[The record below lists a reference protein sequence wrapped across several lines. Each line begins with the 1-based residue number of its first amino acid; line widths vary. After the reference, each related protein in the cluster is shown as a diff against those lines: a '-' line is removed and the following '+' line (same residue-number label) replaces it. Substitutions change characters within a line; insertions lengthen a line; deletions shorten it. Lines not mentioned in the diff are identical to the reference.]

1 VEGVVYIALC
11 SLGFILFVCK
21 AHSALCFTM
30 NYNIKFLFWQ
40 DIDADKSPIS
50 VDGALAASSLFKIIV
65 ESHLKG
71 TNLFIFSFKC
81 NLRLE
86 ECYRC
91 CKRFSILFTSC
102 ILITLIF
109 FDIAAADSAF
119 EDTDDTEYFHVSVS
133 SMLKFHRQFICS
145 SISSTL
151 LDSSY

>member
-1 VEGVVYIALC
+1 MHFVHWVSSFLFVKLIQPVVYYIT
-11 SLGFILFVCK
+11 V
-21 AHSALCFTM
+21 
-30 NYNIKFLFWQ
+30 NYNIKFWLWQ
-40 DIDADKSPIS
+40 DVDADKSPIS

-109 FDIAAADSAF
+109 
-119 EDTDDTEYFHVSVS
+119 
-133 SMLKFHRQFICS
+133 L
-145 SISSTL
+145 
-151 LDSSY
+151 